1 VAVFVSG
8 AAFAVWHLNP
18 AALRYYALMG
28 ALLGVLYLKR
38 GLICSISAHAAF
50 NGVLTVAALA
60 VVLAPAK
67 IVTGGH
73 VSLRAPGGWST
84 SHETGADLALTGPS
98 GASLLVVEV
107 PTAVPPSTDAI
118 IRRINEGLLTRVFP
132 GLEVDVTKTRQVRLP
147 VGPAVEVDVI
157 AQGHRGTMVF
167 IPMVGESVDM
177 VFLSGGS
184 VKAQTDFPRML
195 DSLRVS

>member
-1 VAVFVSG
+1 
-8 AAFAVWHLNP
+8 
-18 AALRYYALMG
+18 
-28 ALLGVLYLKR
+28 
-38 GLICSISAHAAF
+38 
-50 NGVLTVAALA
+50 
-60 VVLAPAK
+60 
-67 IVTGGH
+67 
-73 VSLRAPGGWST
+73 
-84 SHETGADLALTGPS
+84 
-98 GASLLVVEV
+98 LLVVEV